1 LGERDA
7 MTASTKQITEAAL
20 KLPGR
25 DRLQVATAIWKSF
38 GASEDSV
45 ADLDALARSHELE
58 TGKVAPKTQ
67 AEVFKKARAVL
78 K

>member
-1 LGERDA
+1 
-7 MTASTKQITEAAL
+7 MTASTRQITEAAL
-20 KLPGR
+20 KLPDR
-25 DRLQVATAIWKSF
+25 DRLRIATAIWKSF

-45 ADLDALARSHELE
+45 ADLDALARAHELE

-67 AEVFKKARAVL
+67 AEVSRKALAVL